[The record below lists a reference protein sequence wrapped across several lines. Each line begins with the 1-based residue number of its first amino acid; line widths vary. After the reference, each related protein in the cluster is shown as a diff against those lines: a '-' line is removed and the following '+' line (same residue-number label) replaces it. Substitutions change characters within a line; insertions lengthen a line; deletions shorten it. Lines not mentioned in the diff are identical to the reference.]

1 MTDQHDSVLSR
12 CRRISMLLLVLVAG
26 TASYLVIERGQHAM
40 NPNAFASSSGASKPQ
55 IDTLAPKKT
64 ATATFAM
71 G

>member
-1 MTDQHDSVLSR
+1 MTEQHDPVVSR
-12 CRRISMLLLVLVAG
+12 YRRISMLLLVLVAG
-26 TASYLVIERGQHAM
+26 TGSYSAIERGQHAM
-40 NPNAFASSSGASKPQ
+40 NPNAFASSSGASKPL